1 MEQHLHTVKITGN
14 LTFDSRFKNF
24 SSAFSHFVADPNNE
38 GLQLQVTD
46 MVNTD
51 LPSMEIGVKIS
62 VSKVYSSSMPMR
74 FAKAD
79 PKVPQPQPQKVVQQK
94 PLPRKDLVTGSD
106 ACFY

>member
-62 VSKVYSSSMPMR
+62 VSKVYDSSTPMR

-79 PKVPQPQPQKVVQQK
+79 PKVLQQKEEPRKQPAPQKD
-94 PLPRKDLVTGSD
+94 PATGSD
-106 ACFY
+106 VCFY